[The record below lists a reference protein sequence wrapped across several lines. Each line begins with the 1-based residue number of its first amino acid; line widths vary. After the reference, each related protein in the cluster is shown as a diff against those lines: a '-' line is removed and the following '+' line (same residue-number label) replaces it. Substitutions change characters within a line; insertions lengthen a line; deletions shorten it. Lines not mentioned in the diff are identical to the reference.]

1 MDIDI
6 LLALQ
11 QFRNGIGGGLAEFLS
26 KMTFFGELTTT
37 PVLLAAVYWC
47 ISKEYGTYL
56 MVGWGGN
63 RLINGCLKVTAC
75 AYRPWIRDA
84 RIIPYGNSMETATGY
99 SFPSGHSMNAATV
112 FGGGVVRK
120 DVPRFLRVVLA
131 IIVLLVAFSRIYLG
145 VHTPQD
151 ILAGMAAGLAM
162 MWATVRLMRW
172 VETHPGKDWIVACI
186 GIGLAVAIAVYA
198 ALKSYPA
205 DYDAEGKLLVDGA
218 KMANDTYKGVGWCTG
233 ILLGWILERRFVGF
247 STEIPMIRRIIR
259 LVTGVLSYYAVSL
272 ILCSQIRNWIGGPAG
287 IIISCFV
294 QMFYI
299 SFVYPLCLKHMEK
312 PRQHNVESNVKAALK

>member
-11 QFRNGIGGGLAEFLS
+11 QFRNGIGGSLAEFLS
-26 KMTFFGELTTT
+26 KMTFFGELTVI
-37 PVLLAAVYWC
+37 PVLLAIVYWC

-56 MVGWGGN
+56 MIGWGGN
-63 RLINGCLKVTAC
+63 RLINGGLKVTAC

-84 RIIPYGNSMETATGY
+84 RIIPYGNAMETATGY

-120 DVPRFLRVVLA
+120 DVPRSLRIVLA
-131 IIVLLVAFSRIYLG
+131 IIVLLIAFSRIYLG

-151 ILAGMAAGLAM
+151 ILVGMAAGLAM

-172 VETHPGKDWIVACI
+172 VETHPGKDWIAACA
-186 GIGLAVAIAVYA
+186 GIGLAAAIAVYA
-198 ALKSYPA
+198 SLKPYPE
-205 DYDAEGKLLVDGA
+205 DYDAEGKLLVDGI
-218 KMANDTYKGVGWCTG
+218 KMANDTYKGVGLCSG

-247 STEIPMIRRIIR
+247 STDIPMIRRVIR
-259 LVTGVLSYYAVSL
+259 LVTGILSYYAVNL
-272 ILCSQIRNWIGGPAG
+272 ILCSRIKSWIGGPAG
-287 IIISCFV
+287 TMVSCFV

-299 SFVYPLCLKHMEK
+299 SFLYPLCLKYTEK
-312 PRQHNVESNVKAALK
+312 PVR

>member
-26 KMTFFGELTTT
+26 KMTFFGELATMQ
-37 PVLLAAVYWC
+37 VLLAIVYWC

-56 MVGWGGN
+56 MVGWGGS
-63 RLINGCLKVTAC
+63 RLINGGLKVTAC

-84 RIIPYGNSMETATGY
+84 RIIPYGNAMETATGY
-99 SFPSGHSMNAATV
+99 SFPSGHTMNAATA

-120 DVPRFLRVVLA
+120 DIPRFLRIVFA
-131 IIVLLVAFSRIYLG
+131 IVMFLVAFSRIYLG

-151 ILAGMAAGLAM
+151 ILVGMAAGLVM
-162 MWATVRLMRW
+162 MWVTVRLMRW
-172 VETHPGKDWIVACI
+172 VEAHPGKDWIVACA
-186 GIGLAVAIAVYA
+186 GIGLAAAIAVYA
-198 ALKSYPA
+198 ALKPYPV

-218 KMANDTYKGVGWCTG
+218 KMANDTYKCVGWCSG

-247 STEIPMIRRIIR
+247 STEISMIRRITR
-259 LVTGVLSYYAVSL
+259 LVTGLLSYYAVNL
-272 ILCSQIRNWIGGPAG
+272 IVCSQLKNWIGGPVG
-287 IIISCFV
+287 LIVSCFV
-294 QMFYI
+294 QMLYI
-299 SFVYPLCLKHMEK
+299 SFVYPLCLKCLEK
-312 PRQHNVESNVKAALK
+312 PDPSLNL

>member
-37 PVLLAAVYWC
+37 PVLLAIVYWC

-63 RLINGCLKVTAC
+63 RLINGGLKVAAC

-84 RIIPYGNSMETATGY
+84 RIVPYGNAIETATGY
-99 SFPSGHSMNAATV
+99 SFPSGHTMNAATV
-112 FGGGVVRK
+112 FGGGAVRK
-120 DVPRFLRVVLA
+120 DLPRSLRAALA
-131 IIVLLVAFSRIYLG
+131 LVMLLVAFSRIYLG

-151 ILAGMAAGLAM
+151 ILAGMGAGLAM
-162 MWATVRLMRW
+162 MWVTVRLMRW
-172 VETHPGKDWIVACI
+172 VEAHPGKDWIVACA
-186 GIGLAVAIAVYA
+186 GIVLAVAIAVYA

-205 DYDAEGKLLVDGA
+205 DYDANGKLLVDGA
-218 KMANDTYKGVGWCTG
+218 KMANDTYKGVGWCAG
-233 ILLGWILERRFVGF
+233 ILLGWILERRFVRF
-247 STEIPMIRRIIR
+247 STGVSMIRRITR
-259 LVTGVLSYYAVSL
+259 LVTGCLSYYAVNL
-272 ILCSQIRNWIGGPAG
+272 ILCSQLKNWIGGPAG
-287 IIISCFV
+287 IIVSCFV

-299 SFVYPLCLKHMEK
+299 AFLFPLCLKLLEK
-312 PRQHNVESNVKAALK
+312 PERTG

>member
-11 QFRNGIGGGLAEFLS
+11 EFRNGIGGGLAEFLS

-37 PVLLAAVYWC
+37 PVLLAMVYWC

-63 RLINGCLKVTAC
+63 RLINGGLKVAAC

-84 RIIPYGNSMETATGY
+84 RIVPYGNAMQTATGY
-99 SFPSGHSMNAATV
+99 SFPSGHTMNAATV

-120 DVPRFLRVVLA
+120 DLPRFLRVVLA
-131 IIVLLVAFSRIYLG
+131 VILFLIAFSRIYLG

-151 ILAGMAAGLAM
+151 ILVGMAAGLAM
-162 MWATVRLMRW
+162 MWVTVRLMRW
-172 VETHPGKDWIVACI
+172 VEAHPEKDWIVACA
-186 GIGLAVAIAVYA
+186 GIVLAVAVAVYA
-198 ALKSYPA
+198 ALKSYPE
-205 DYDAEGKLLVDGA
+205 DYDAAGKLLVDGK
-218 KMANDTYKGVGWCTG
+218 KMANDTYKGVGWCAG
-233 ILLGWILERRFVGF
+233 ILIGWILERRFVGF
-247 STEIPMIRRIIR
+247 TTEVPMIRRVTR
-259 LVTGVLSYYAVSL
+259 LVTGVLTYYAVYL
-272 ILCSQIRNWIGGPAG
+272 ILCTQLRSWIGGPAG
-287 IIISCFV
+287 QIVSCFV

-299 SFVYPLCLKHMEK
+299 AFLFPLCLKYLEK
-312 PRQHNVESNVKAALK
+312 PAGAEPAAR

>member
-11 QFRNGIGGGLAEFLS
+11 QFRNSIGGGLAEFMS

-37 PVLLAAVYWC
+37 PVLLAIVYWC
-47 ISKEYGTYL
+47 ISKEYGSYL

-63 RLINGCLKVTAC
+63 RLINGGLKVTAC

-84 RIIPYGNSMETATGY
+84 RIIPYGNAIETATGY

-120 DVPRFLRVVLA
+120 DLPRSLR
-131 IIVLLVAFSRIYLG
+131 IVLGIIMFLIAFSRIYLG

-151 ILAGMAAGLAM
+151 ILVGMIAGLAM
-162 MWATVRLMRW
+162 MWATVRIMRW
-172 VETHPGKDWIVACI
+172 VEAHPGKDWIVACI
-186 GIGLAVAIAVYA
+186 GICLSVAIAVYA
-198 ALKSYPA
+198 ALKSYPE
-205 DYDAEGKLLVDGA
+205 DYTAEGKLLVDGA
-218 KMANDTYKGVGWCTG
+218 RMANDTYKGVGWCSG
-233 ILLGWILERRFVGF
+233 ILLGWIMERRFVGF
-247 STEIPMIRRIIR
+247 STEIPMIKRISR
-259 LVTGVLSYYAVSL
+259 LVTGVLSYYAVNL
-272 ILCSQIRNWIGGPAG
+272 ILYAQIKTWIGGPAG
-287 IIISCFV
+287 IIASCFV

-299 SFVYPLCLKHMEK
+299 AFLYPLCLKYFEK
-312 PRQHNVESNVKAALK
+312 PARAL

>member
-26 KMTFFGELTTT
+26 KMTYFGELTVT
-37 PVLLAAVYWC
+37 PVLLAIVYWC
-47 ISKEYGTYL
+47 ISKEYGAYL

-63 RLINGCLKVTAC
+63 RLINGGLKVTAC
-75 AYRPWIRDA
+75 VYRPWIRDA
-84 RIIPYGNSMETATGY
+84 RIIPYGNSIETATGY

-120 DVPRFLRVVLA
+120 DIPRSLRVVLA
-131 IIVLLVAFSRIYLG
+131 IIVFLVAFSRIYLG

-151 ILAGMAAGLAM
+151 ILVGMTAGLLM
-162 MWATVRLMRW
+162 MWVTVRLMRW
-172 VETHPGKDWIVACI
+172 VETHPGKDWIVACV

-198 ALKSYPA
+198 AVKPYPEHF
-205 DYDAEGKLLVDGA
+205 DAEGKLLVDGT
-218 KMANDTYKGVGWCTG
+218 KMANDTYRGVGWCSG

-247 STEIPMIRRIIR
+247 STDVPMIRRVIR
-259 LVTGVLSYYAVSL
+259 LVTGLLSYYAVSL
-272 ILCSQIRNWIGGPAG
+272 ILCSQIKNWIPGPAG
-287 IIISCFV
+287 YILSSFV

-299 SFVYPLCLKHMEK
+299 AFLYPLCLKYFEK
-312 PRQHNVESNVKAALK
+312 PLPRS

>member
-11 QFRNGIGGGLAEFLS
+11 QFRNGIGGSLAEFLS
-26 KMTFFGELTTT
+26 KMTFFGELTVI
-37 PVLLAAVYWC
+37 PVLLAIVYWC

-56 MVGWGGN
+56 MIGWGGN
-63 RLINGCLKVTAC
+63 RLINGGLKVTAC

-120 DVPRFLRVVLA
+120 DVPRSLRIVLA
-131 IIVLLVAFSRIYLG
+131 IIALLIAFSRIYLG

-151 ILAGMAAGLAM
+151 ILVGMAAGLVM

-186 GIGLAVAIAVYA
+186 GIGLAAAIAVYA
-198 ALKSYPA
+198 ALKPYPA
-205 DYDAEGKLLVDGA
+205 DYNAEGKLLVDGA
-218 KMANDTYKGVGWCTG
+218 KMANDTYKGVGWCSG

-247 STEIPMIRRIIR
+247 STEVPMIRRLTR
-259 LVTGVLSYYAVSL
+259 LVTGVLSYYAVNL
-272 ILCSQIRNWIGGPAG
+272 ILGSQIKNWIGGPAG
-287 IIISCFV
+287 IILSCFV

-299 SFVYPLCLKHMEK
+299 AFLYPLCLKYTEK
-312 PRQHNVESNVKAALK
+312 PDP